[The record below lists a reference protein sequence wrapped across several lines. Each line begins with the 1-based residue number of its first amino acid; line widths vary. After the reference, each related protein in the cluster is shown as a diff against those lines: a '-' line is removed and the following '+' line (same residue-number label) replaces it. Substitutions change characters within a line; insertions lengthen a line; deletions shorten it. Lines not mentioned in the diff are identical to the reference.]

1 MSKALAVIILAAGK
15 GTRMNSSR
23 PKVLHDLAGLP
34 LISHV
39 LSSVRELKPKDI
51 IVVLSPEQQEVKS
64 VLDSCHVVYQAKALG
79 TGDAVKAAVGA
90 LGEFDGTVLIAF
102 GADPLIGSGTLKK
115 ITNARNIEDPPD
127 VVVFGFKAPTPN
139 TYGRLLQ
146 NSQGGLQKIVE
157 ATEAEDINQFIELYN
172 GGAMAIDGKKLP
184 IFLDCLEANNS
195 KGEYYLT
202 DIVEISNQDGGYV
215 SVVEGDESEALGIDT
230 QQDLARAENIMQS
243 RLRSQMMSNGV
254 SFLAPETVFL
264 SYDTKIGRDSIVYP
278 HVVFGKGVHIGEN
291 CEIKSFSHIEGA
303 KVGNGSII
311 GPYARLREGTDISND
326 VRIGNFVEVK
336 KSQIGEGSKVNHL
349 SYVGDAEIGAATN
362 IGAGTITCNYDGVR
376 KYTTKIGS
384 NTFIGSNVALVAPVE
399 VGDSAIVG
407 AGSTITKT
415 VPENAIALTRTEMRQ
430 VSGGASRFRAKKQSK
445 E

>member
-1 MSKALAVIILAAGK
+1 M
-15 GTRMNSSR
+15 
-23 PKVLHDLAGLP
+23 
-34 LISHV
+34 
-39 LSSVRELKPKDI
+39 
-51 IVVLSPEQQEVKS
+51 
-64 VLDSCHVVYQAKALG
+64 
-79 TGDAVKAAVGA
+79 
-90 LGEFDGTVLIAF
+90 
-102 GADPLIGSGTLKK
+102 
-115 ITNARNIEDPPD
+115 
-127 VVVFGFKAPTPN
+127 
-139 TYGRLLQ
+139 
-146 NSQGGLQKIVE
+146 
-157 ATEAEDINQFIELYN
+157 
-172 GGAMAIDGKKLP
+172 
-184 IFLDCLEANNS
+184 
-195 KGEYYLT
+195 
-202 DIVEISNQDGGYV
+202 
-215 SVVEGDESEALGIDT
+215 
-230 QQDLARAENIMQS
+230 
-243 RLRSQMMSNGV
+243 
-254 SFLAPETVFL
+254 L
-264 SYDTKIGRDSIVYP
+264 SYDTKIGRNSIVYP
-278 HVVFGKGVHIGEN
+278 HVVFGKGVNIGEN